1 MLHFDNFCLRIVTRI
16 AGMVSFK
23 GALIDIEKL
32 LDQLK
37 RSEKARDDTEQLL
50 VDLRRSNLDLTT
62 NNERSNKKIKDL
74 QSDVKS
80 YSRKLNDL
88 EQSLNSVN
96 VGVTMQ

>member
-1 MLHFDNFCLRIVTRI
+1 
-16 AGMVSFK
+16 MVSYK

-50 VDLRRSNLDLTT
+50 VDLRRNNTDLQS
-62 NNERSNKKIKDL
+62 NNERSSKKIKDL
-74 QSDVKS
+74 QSDIKS

-88 EQSLNSVN
+88 EQTFNSVN
-96 VGVTMQ
+96 VSFLFLTNGKDKIFCLSF

>member
-1 MLHFDNFCLRIVTRI
+1 
-16 AGMVSFK
+16 MVSFK
-23 GALIDIEKL
+23 GALIDIDKL

-50 VDLRRSNLDLTT
+50 VDLRRSNSELTST
-62 NNERSNKKIKDL
+62 NERSNKKIKDL

-88 EQSLNSVN
+88 EQNFNSAN
-96 VGVTMQ
+96 VGVACC